1 MSTVP
6 FSATWFGKSF
16 SYSRSDKISTQRVTC
31 FHMSKMDLW
40 CKCGKKKPKRFKLLM
55 WSTQRK
61 KADSKNE
68 RRRGQEKENVLT
80 QSERLRM
87 RERKISS
94 RSLVMTLHYNN
105 GHLVCVFEKDVC
117 ISAYASASVC
127 VCMCV
132 WGVSKIRT
140 VLNSFGWTKNSHE
153 VQLPRRPSEDTNEL
167 CVCERQ
173 MSMRV
178 IRCVYIVVCG
188 YIVRGVTF

>member
-1 MSTVP
+1 
-6 FSATWFGKSF
+6 
-16 SYSRSDKISTQRVTC
+16 
-31 FHMSKMDLW
+31 
-40 CKCGKKKPKRFKLLM
+40 M

-127 VCMCV
+127 VCA
-132 WGVSKIRT
+132 
-140 VLNSFGWTKNSHE
+140 
-153 VQLPRRPSEDTNEL
+153 
-167 CVCERQ
+167 CVCE
-173 MSMRV
+173 V
-178 IRCVYIVVCG
+178 
-188 YIVRGVTF
+188 